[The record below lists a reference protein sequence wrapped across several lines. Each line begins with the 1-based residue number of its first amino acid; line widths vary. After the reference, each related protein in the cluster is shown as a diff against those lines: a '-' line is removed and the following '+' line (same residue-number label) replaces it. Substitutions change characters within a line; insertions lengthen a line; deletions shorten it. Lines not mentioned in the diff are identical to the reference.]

1 MIGLSNKRG
10 LVTMDK
16 KEKFWNDNLSNKINM
31 LQDEHKRVLEVIYKD
46 ACDRGHIVDFEKNPS
61 ISQAMEYADI
71 RNGIEQ
77 EISEDVLNV
86 CLTDLEKN
94 AFITNIS
101 AGAGEK
107 YKYTI
112 TLLGV
117 EYFKKT
123 LGADTIKRGM

>member
-1 MIGLSNKRG
+1 
-10 LVTMDK
+10 MDK

-86 CLTDLEKN
+86 CLTDLEKM
-94 AFITNIS
+94 
-101 AGAGEK
+101 
-107 YKYTI
+107 
-112 TLLGV
+112 LL
-117 EYFKKT
+117 
-123 LGADTIKRGM
+123 